1 MIMRMFQNTQV
12 FKDTKQAG
20 EEAAILY
27 QHVSAVAKKVGPKAL
42 MVQKEGDGAS
52 RFKKQKQ
59 KQATMKYR
67 KSAFYR
73 LASRIHQRW
82 LQKD

>member
-1 MIMRMFQNTQV
+1 MFQNTQV

-20 EEAAILY
+20 EEAAILC
-27 QHVSAVAKKVGPKAL
+27 QHMSAVAKKVGPKAL

-52 RFKKQKQ
+52 RFK
-59 KQATMKYR
+59 ASVKYP